1 MGDSAPVNQSETP
14 TPRLSERN
22 ANVSAKGFLEQSDQ
36 NLMTIDDLLG
46 KTNQQNPNKNKKTA
60 GAKVRVKV
68 LYNPLLSRSPW
79 LIYMLTNHT
88 TLLPVIT
95 FLSF

>member
-46 KTNQQNPNKNKKTA
+46 KTSQQNSNNKKNMNMNKKKTDS
-60 GAKVRVKV
+60 GGKVRVKV
-68 LYNPLLSRSPW
+68 IFNL
-79 LIYMLTNHT
+79 
-88 TLLPVIT
+88 
-95 FLSF
+95 